1 MTTPALTD
9 THCHIDAYDNPVAIL
24 DGAHAAGVH
33 VIAVTEDPGKYR
45 LLRTRLGRRDGVDVA
60 LGFHPLRAGSASP
73 HDLARFLRLLPQ
85 TRWIGEIGLDFSR
98 VGVATRK
105 QQLRVFET
113 ILADP
118 QLRNRPV
125 TVHSRGA
132 ERETITRLAQV
143 QVPAIL
149 HWYTGP
155 LAAVDDAL
163 SAGLWFS
170 INPAMTRSKKGEAL
184 LQRIPPERILLETDG
199 PYARCGHRPAT
210 PADLRGTV
218 EYLARQWDIPT
229 SEARG
234 VIAHNQGNFWSQISA
249 HLQSDEG
256 SKGST
261 CDASST
267 P

>member
-1 MTTPALTD
+1 VKTRALTD
-9 THCHIDAYDNPVAIL
+9 THCHIDGYDTPLAVL
-24 DGAHAAGVH
+24 DEARAAGVH
-33 VIAVTEDPGKYR
+33 VVAVTEDPGQYR
-45 LLRTRLGRRDGVDVA
+45 LLRTRLGRRAGVDIA
-60 LGFHPLRAGSASP
+60 LGFHPLRAGAASP

-85 TRWIGEIGLDFSR
+85 ATWIGEIGLDFSLA
-98 VGVATRK
+98 GAATRT
-105 QQLRVFET
+105 QQLRIFDT

-118 QLRNRPV
+118 QLRSRPV

-132 ERETITRLAQV
+132 ERETITRLAQA

-170 INPAMTRSKKGEAL
+170 INPAMTRSKKAGEL
-184 LQRIPPERILLETDG
+184 LQRLPPERVLLETDG
-199 PYARCGHRPAT
+199 PFARCGNRSAT
-210 PADLRGTV
+210 PTDLHGIV
-218 EYLARQWDIPT
+218 ESLARRWDTSI
-229 SEARG
+229 SEARETI
-234 VIAHNQGNFWSQISA
+234 VQNQSNFQALALA

-256 SKGST
+256 SKGSI
-261 CDASST
+261 CDTSSR